1 MQFHAR
7 VMRVDETSCDDVR
20 SVSSA
25 TRGFPMYDAWFS
37 SPISVATGIS
47 GDIRNLTNARQAFDL
62 LNDHWR
68 SGGSDKH
75 RSAKRACQQALNG
88 SVPADVARDAF
99 IDAAREARIL
109 LE

>member
-1 MQFHAR
+1 
-7 VMRVDETSCDDVR
+7 
-20 SVSSA
+20 
-25 TRGFPMYDAWFS
+25 MYDAWFS
-37 SPISVATGIS
+37 KPISVATGIS

-68 SGGSDKH
+68 DGGNDKH

-88 SVPADVARDAF
+88 SVSADVARDAF

-109 LE
+109 VE

>member
-1 MQFHAR
+1 
-7 VMRVDETSCDDVR
+7 
-20 SVSSA
+20 
-25 TRGFPMYDAWFS
+25 MYDAWFS
-37 SPISVATGIS
+37 KPISVATGIS
-47 GDIRNLTNARQAFDL
+47 GDIRNLINARQALDL

-68 SGGSDKH
+68 GGENDRY

-109 LE
+109 VE